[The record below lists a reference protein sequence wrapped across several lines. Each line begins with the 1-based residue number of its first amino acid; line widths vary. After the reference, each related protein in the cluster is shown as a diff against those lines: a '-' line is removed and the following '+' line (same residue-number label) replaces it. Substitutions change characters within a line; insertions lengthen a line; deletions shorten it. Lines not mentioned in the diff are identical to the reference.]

1 MLHAGGPDKRAYATG
16 GRWGGRAS
24 ATQEVKDTMERLR
37 LPHLFCPFVTSCSR
51 DVEAVERATLVWA
64 RRHGLI
70 TDAATEQRLRAV
82 RIGALIGRVYAM
94 LARHDLQL
102 LVDWTTWGFVWDD
115 LCSAPPL
122 CDQPAQLQQQQA
134 RLAAV
139 LRGEASAADQPLIG
153 ALADLRQRFLH
164 KTSVVGLERFVR
176 SVEQF
181 FEACLWEAT
190 NRAQGRV
197 PDLASYQRMRPYSS
211 GVYTYTE
218 LFGIIDGPAFPAALR
233 AHPTVERLTLMA
245 NNVVCWIND
254 IVSLAKELEQ
264 GDVHNLVV
272 ILQHE
277 QQIGLQEALNRAAAL
292 VNAEVRRFIT
302 AMRWLPVL
310 DASGAAAL
318 ERYLTVLRGWMRG
331 SLEWSYTSGRYLS
344 TTRVTIELPEPM
356 CP

>member
-1 MLHAGGPDKRAYATG
+1 
-16 GRWGGRAS
+16 
-24 ATQEVKDTMERLR
+24 MERLR
-37 LPHLFCPFVTSCSR
+37 LPQLFCPFTTSCSR
-51 DVEAVERATLVWA
+51 YVAVVERATLAWA
-64 RRHGLI
+64 RRYGLI
-70 TDAATEQRLRAV
+70 TSVEAEQRLSAV
-82 RIGALIGRVYAM
+82 RIGALIGRVYPM

-102 LVDWTTWGFVWDD
+102 LVDWTTWGFIWDD

-122 CDQPAQLQQQQA
+122 RDQPEQLQHQQA

-139 LRGEASAADQPLIG
+139 LRGAAPEADQPLAG
-153 ALADLRQRFLH
+153 ALADLRRRLLQ

-197 PDLASYQRMRPYSS
+197 PDLASYQRMRPRSS
-211 GVYTYTE
+211 GINTYTE
-218 LFGIIDGPAFPAALR
+218 LFGIIDGLDFPEALR
-233 AHPTVERLTLMA
+233 AHPTVERLTLLA

-254 IVSLAKELEQ
+254 IISLAKELEQ
-264 GDVHNLVV
+264 GDVHNLVL

-277 QQIGLQEALNRAAAL
+277 QQIGLQEALNCTAAL
-292 VNAEVRRFIT
+292 VNAEVRSFIT
-302 AMRWLPVL
+302 ATRWLPVL
-310 DASGAAAL
+310 DEPGTAAL

-344 TTRVTIELPEPM
+344 TTRVSLDLPETM
-356 CP
+356 CL